1 MRLRSWNASS
11 PVKWNAGLPGWMRRE
26 LLLLEEIVVASSR
39 AFDIASRHTTEELT
53 RALMPATRFCEA

>member
-1 MRLRSWNASS
+1 
-11 PVKWNAGLPGWMRRE
+11 MRRE